1 MRRQCL
7 IFKKTPLFVFDLDST
22 ITKCELLPFFAAPV
36 GRAEEMAAL
45 TEQAMGKNA
54 DFAQNFADRVSL
66 LISQPVSHLRRMA
79 AGVPLHTHIADFIC
93 EAREHCLIVT
103 GNLDVWIDSLI
114 ERLRMHGRC
123 FCSQALVQNDRIQ
136 SISHI
141 LDKRAVAAHLPHPF
155 IAIGD
160 GDNDLGLFSH
170 ADLSLGFSGARA
182 LSPRVQAA
190 VDIIF
195 SDEIEL
201 ATYLRAFL

>member
-54 DFAQNFADRVSL
+54 GFAQNFADRVSL

-123 FCSQALVQNDRIQ
+123 FCSQARVQNDRIQ

>member
-1 MRRQCL
+1 MRGQHP
-7 IFKKTPLFVFDLDST
+7 IFKTPPLFVFDLDST
-22 ITKCELLPFFAAPV
+22 ITKCELLPFLAAPV
-36 GRAEEMAAL
+36 GKAEEMAAL
-45 TEQAMGKNA
+45 TEQAMGETA
-54 DFAQNFADRVSL
+54 D
-66 LISQPVSHLRRMA
+66 
-79 AGVPLHTHIADFIC
+79 VPLHTHIVDFIC
-93 EAREHCLIVT
+93 EARERCLIVT
-103 GNLDVWIDSLI
+103 GNLDAWIDSLI
-114 ERLRMHGRC
+114 ERLQMRGRC
-123 FCSQALVQNDRIQ
+123 FCSQALIHKDHIQ

-195 SDEIEL
+195 SDEIGL
-201 ATYLRAFL
+201 ASYLRTFL